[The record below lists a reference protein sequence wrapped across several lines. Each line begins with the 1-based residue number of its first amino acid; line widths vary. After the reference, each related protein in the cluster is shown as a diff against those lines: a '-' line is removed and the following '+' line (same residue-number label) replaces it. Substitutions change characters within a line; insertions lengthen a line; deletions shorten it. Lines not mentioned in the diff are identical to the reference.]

1 MDDFLLVGDEEA
13 MDEAIQEIKAAYSV
27 KEMGKV
33 EEYVGCKI
41 EIKNKNVLI
50 SQPDLIK
57 KLEKNFG
64 EFVHGLAKY
73 NTPGPPGE
81 GIVRPGDTDPLITD
95 EEQKIFRSGVGS
107 LLYLMKHSRPDISN
121 AVRELSKVMDG
132 ATSGHLKTLFR
143 AIKFVIDTK
152 NFGLSLSPHDGD
164 ELVLM
169 GRSDSDY
176 AGDKNTRQSVSGYV
190 LYLNG
195 ALIAWR
201 SKAQK
206 TVTLS
211 STEAEYMALGDLC
224 IEVLFVKMLIE
235 TMGFKI
241 HLPITIH

>member
-1 MDDFLLVGDEEA
+1 
-13 MDEAIQEIKAAYSV
+13 
-27 KEMGKV
+27 
-33 EEYVGCKI
+33 
-41 EIKNKNVLI
+41 
-50 SQPDLIK
+50 
-57 KLEKNFG
+57 
-64 EFVHGLAKY
+64 
-73 NTPGPPGE
+73 
-81 GIVRPGDTDPLITD
+81 
-95 EEQKIFRSGVGS
+95 
-107 LLYLMKHSRPDISN
+107 
-121 AVRELSKVMDG
+121 MDG

-224 IEVLFVKMLIE
+224 IEVLFVRMLIE

-241 HLPITIH
+241 HLPITIEIDNTGALFLAENSTTSQRTKHIDVRHHFVRNLIHGGIIKVGFVRTTENDADLFTKNLNGELFDKHSSKYMKDG